1 MIGPTDILCTA
12 ESQIKKALAMPVAKS
27 NLSRTTLYLDLYRVS
42 DKLYFY
48 SADAIHGSEGDI

>member
-1 MIGPTDILCTA
+1 MIGPTDFLCTV
-12 ESQIKKALAMPVAKS
+12 ESQIKKELAMPVAKS
-27 NLSRTTLYLDLYRVS
+27 NISRTILYLDLYRVS